1 MQKGPTVTPRREG
14 GMALLL
20 DHGEIA
26 KVNRLEIF
34 ILYSMLSCYLDSFA
48 TNRFPT
54 RLSTAHIG
62 ESHCS

>member
-1 MQKGPTVTPRREG
+1 MFPFPITF
-14 GMALLL
+14 
-20 DHGEIA
+20 H
-26 KVNRLEIF
+26 F
-34 ILYSMLSCYLDSFA
+34 ISYSYDLPELFMRVVLHYLDSFA